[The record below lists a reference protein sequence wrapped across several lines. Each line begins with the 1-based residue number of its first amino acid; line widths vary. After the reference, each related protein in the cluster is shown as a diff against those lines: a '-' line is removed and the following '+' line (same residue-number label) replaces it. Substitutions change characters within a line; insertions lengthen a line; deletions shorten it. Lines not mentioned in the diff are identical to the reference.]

1 MEITLPEAT
10 TLVSQLQTAH
20 RLSVGFYQ
28 RLLPLLNDITTALD
42 LDFWSWQPLHT
53 NRPSQGG
60 KSPAEKWAW
69 DLLPMFASRHD
80 FRNQQGEHAST
91 GDMAV
96 VFKIY
101 LDDNFK
107 PEKRK
112 ALGIKGE
119 PDPVT
124 MPIGNAL
131 LELDLFWC
139 KEKTSTS
146 FDTLWE
152 EADWPSDENMQWED
166 VGEHMCARR
175 LTFDLAQLIANPEAI
190 VTAVR
195 AEWAAAPQN
204 K

>member
-1 MEITLPEAT
+1 MELTLPEAT

-42 LDFWSWQPLHT
+42 LDFWSWQPIHT

-91 GDMAV
+91 GDMAA

-112 ALGIKGE
+112 ALGIRGE
-119 PDPVT
+119 PDPLT
-124 MPIGNAL
+124 MPIGKAL

-139 KEKTSTS
+139 KEETSTS
-146 FDTLWE
+146 FSSLWE
-152 EADWPSDENMQWED
+152 DADWPSDENTHWED
-166 VGEHMCARR
+166 VGEHICARR
-175 LTFDLAQLIANPEAI
+175 LTFELSELIANPNSI
-190 VTAVR
+190 ISAVC
-195 AEWAAAPQN
+195 AEWANAP
-204 K
+204 KTK